1 MALDTATLR
10 NDLVLLC
17 AAGAGGA
24 ALHAA
29 GLPAGLMTGAM
40 AGVLLTRLAG
50 PVRDLSRPLAES
62 GMLLSGLVIGA
73 SATPEALRA
82 AMHYPGSIL
91 LLLLSVALT
100 VAVTGLFLVRFAR
113 WSPLDALLGAAPGAF
128 SAVVAIAREKS
139 QRLGD
144 IAVIQL
150 VRLFLLVAA
159 APSAMTLMGAS
170 AGARGAAMPDPSW
183 PDTAVMIA
191 AGLALAWL
199 FRRIGVMSPMV
210 LGGTVASVVLHA
222 ADLVHGGLPAP
233 LAMMAFV
240 ILGAMIG
247 CRIVEISLDRL
258 KALMPAAFGALV
270 ASMAVALILAWPAA
284 MLAKVSYAAA
294 FIAFAPGGL
303 EAMALLAV
311 ALGLDPLYV
320 GSHHVVRF
328 MAVGF
333 LLPLAAAVALRMPD
347 RGRAESARQGDAAA
361 PPPP

>member
-1 MALDTATLR
+1 MALDIASLR
-10 NDLVLLC
+10 DDLVLLA

-24 ALHAA
+24 ALHVL
-29 GLPAGLMTGAM
+29 GVPAGLMTGAM
-40 AGVLLTRLAG
+40 AGVLLMRLAG
-50 PVRDLSRPLAES
+50 PVRDLSRPVSEI

-91 LLLLSVALT
+91 LLILSVALT
-100 VAVTGLFLVRFAR
+100 VLLTGFFLVRFGR

-139 QRLGD
+139 RRLGD

-150 VRLFLLVAA
+150 VRLFVLVAA
-159 APSAMTLMGAS
+159 APSGLALMGAGG
-170 AGARGAAMPDPSW
+170 GARGAAMPEPSW
-183 PDTAVMIA
+183 PDTGVMIA
-191 AGLALAWL
+191 AGLATAWL

-247 CRIVEISLDRL
+247 CRIVEISLARL
-258 KALMPAAFGALV
+258 KTLVPVALGALV
-270 ASMAVALILAWPAA
+270 ASMAVALLLAWPAA
-284 MLAKVSYAAA
+284 ALAKVSYAAA

-328 MAVGF
+328 MTVGF
-333 LLPLAAAVALRMPD
+333 LLPLAAAAALRLPD
-347 RGRAESARQGDAAA
+347 RGAQRARPEDAAA